1 MSSRYLGAAWFS
13 LPYSLVHLRQSGR
26 TSVLGSG
33 SGYDAT
39 IHFGCVPRSLS
50 RSPHCARCPEYR
62 LQRNR
67 LPEAAFQG
75 AISQMNPR
83 RRTTV
88 HDLAALRLHQDGKR
102 VLNSDT
108 NRSSRRAKYATHDS
122 RGNWIAQDAGG
133 LANVKQRR
141 SAPHLENDDG
151 PSEPEENEDA
161 LDETQPSPSSSK
173 GKGRAREDEEAE
185 DEPGRKPRT
194 RKRRR
199 FDEDLSY
206 LASVSTPALASSA
219 DVENSDFRGEEQQP
233 EARRVPSSVCPYVS
247 FTHVL

>member
-1 MSSRYLGAAWFS
+1 MRSRYLGVAWFS
-13 LPYSLVHLRQSGR
+13 LLYDLVHLRQSGR
-26 TSVLGSG
+26 TNALGSG
-33 SGYDAT
+33 SGYEAT

-50 RSPHCARCPEYR
+50 RSPHCARCPECR

-67 LPEAAFQG
+67 RPKAAFQG
-75 AISQMNPR
+75 IVSQMNTR

-88 HDLAALRLHQDGKR
+88 HDLAALRLHRDGTR

-122 RGNWIAQDAGG
+122 RGNWITQDAGG

-141 SAPHLENDDG
+141 GAPHPENNDG
-151 PSEPEENEDA
+151 HSEPEENEDA
-161 LDETQPSPSSSK
+161 PDGTQPSPSSSK

-185 DEPGRKPRT
+185 DEPGRKPRA

-206 LASVSTPALASSA
+206 LASVSTPALASPT
-219 DVENSDFRGEEQQP
+219 DVENPDFRGGEQES
-233 EARRVPSSVCPYVS
+233 EARPVPSSVGSYVL
-247 FTHVL
+247 FPHGV

>member
-13 LPYSLVHLRQSGR
+13 LPYSLVHLRQSAR
-26 TSVLGSG
+26 TNVFGSG
-33 SGYDAT
+33 NGYEAT
-39 IHFGCVPRSLS
+39 KHFGCVPRSLS

-62 LQRNR
+62 LQRNSQ
-67 LPEAAFQG
+67 PEAAFQG
-75 AISQMNPR
+75 SLSQMNTR

-88 HDLAALRLHQDGKR
+88 HDLAALRLHRDGTR

-141 SAPHLENDDG
+141 SAHQPENDDG

-161 LDETQPSPSSSK
+161 PDGTQPSPSSSK
-173 GKGRAREDEEAE
+173 GKGRPREDEDAE
-185 DEPGRKPRT
+185 DEPGRKPRA

-199 FDEDLSY
+199 FDEDLGY

-219 DVENSDFRGEEQQP
+219 DIENPDFRVGEQEP
-233 EARRVPSSVCPYVS
+233 EARPVPSSVSSYVS
-247 FTHVL
+247 FSHGL